1 MMEYMQKFM
10 ASLKTT
16 MTRVPVSTTYH
27 ASLPV
32 VKRTHLG
39 SSLRLGMHAYIFWVI
54 LRFNNSVFSGM
65 VCQSRD
71 PSAQPFRKCNII
83 LTFEETIVETDGEI

>member
-54 LRFNNSVFSGM
+54 LGFNSSIFSGM
-65 VCQSRD
+65 VCQSQD
-71 PSAQPFRKCNII
+71 PLAQPFGSVISYLLLKKQ
-83 LTFEETIVETDGEI
+83 